1 MNIEK
6 NLIRGEI
13 VKRYNSLLMDVR
25 LADGKIVSAFCSSL
39 KIGNICLSGNCV
51 YLKEQP
57 RLRIVQY
64 EIEFIGTKE
73 GLILVNP
80 TYKRRLFLE
89 AFERGLIAELQDFSA
104 CRELSSSDALSYA
117 DFELTNK
124 NHEKCVVFIEN
135 VYGKVGGY
143 SAFPEGIN
151 FFEIEMFENLA
162 RLRKKGYRTI
172 VFMIVPREDCA
183 EAKFSWVL
191 DPIAAAKIFDEA
203 KNGLEFICYGCNVG
217 TNNVTINRSMN
228 ILY

>member
-25 LADGKIVSAFCSSL
+25 LDGGKIITAFCSSL
-39 KIGNICLSGNCV
+39 KIGNICVAGNYV
-51 YLKEQP
+51 YLKKQP
-57 RLRIVQY
+57 RLRIVQH
-64 EIEFIGTKE
+64 EIEFIETKD

-80 TYKRRLFLE
+80 TYKRQLFLE
-89 AFERGLIAELQDFSA
+89 AFEQGMVSELRDFSA
-104 CRELSSSDALSYA
+104 CREFSSGEALSFA
-117 DFELTNK
+117 DFELMNK

-135 VYGKVGGY
+135 VYGKLGGY

-183 EAKFSWVL
+183 EAKFSWGL
-191 DPIAAAKIFDEA
+191 DPVAAAKIFDEA